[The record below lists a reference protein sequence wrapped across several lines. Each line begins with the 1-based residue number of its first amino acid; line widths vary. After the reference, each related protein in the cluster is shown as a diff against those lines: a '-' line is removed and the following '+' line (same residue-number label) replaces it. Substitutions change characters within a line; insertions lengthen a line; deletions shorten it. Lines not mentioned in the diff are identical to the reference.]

1 MNKIQLR
8 LRIVNTIGNMSQVV
22 VNGEYFTKV
31 IIPAKDYYDVNKVI
45 IIPVTKR
52 TNLFYSIDRDGKSNV
67 FMFTKDAIRYKRV
80 KINPL
85 DIILPFNGNNFR

>member
-45 IIPVTKR
+45 IIPVT
-52 TNLFYSIDRDGKSNV
+52 NL
-67 FMFTKDAIRYKRV
+67 
-80 KINPL
+80 
-85 DIILPFNGNNFR
+85 NGA